1 MLVPDRRKGLTVISC
16 PRPSLRF
23 AISLIVV
30 AAFPTVVLAQSTA
43 IDRIEEDWEL
53 VISEPDPNV
62 EAPQVINILS
72 PNGTTYGNYFL
83 LELNHGTQPE
93 YILGGR
99 QLQHWFGESFRS
111 QVTASA
117 PGVLCIAD
125 ESIRY
130 TLALSIDDGVMKCQV
145 RNGQSVSWGEFGGT
159 SSDRLSTSTSL
170 NSLNWYRTETSVN
183 GAKIGYGSFRVSR
196 FRLIEV
202 RKYSDNQLVSRDT
215 TPHVVFDR
223 SQLSE

>member
-1 MLVPDRRKGLTVISC
+1 MVWC
-16 PRPSLRF
+16 PRRSLRLAASLFIAVTSPTF
-23 AISLIVV
+23 A
-30 AAFPTVVLAQSTA
+30 LAQSTA

-53 VISEPDPNV
+53 VIGEPDPNV

-72 PNGTTYGNYFL
+72 PNGTTLGNYFL

-130 TLALSIDDGVMKCQV
+130 TLALSLNDGALKCQV

-159 SSDRLSTSTSL
+159 SSDRLTVGASI
-170 NSLNWYRTETSVN
+170 NSLNWYRTETSLS
-183 GAKIGYGSFRVSR
+183 GAKIGFGSYRVSR
-196 FRLIEV
+196 FRLVEV

-215 TPHVVFDR
+215 TSHVVFER
-223 SQLSE
+223 SQISE

>member
-1 MLVPDRRKGLTVISC
+1 LLFI
-16 PRPSLRF
+16 
-23 AISLIVV
+23 V
-30 AAFPTVVLAQSTA
+30 AASPTIALAQSTA
-43 IDRIEEDWEL
+43 IDRVEEDWEL
-53 VISEPDPNV
+53 VIGEPDPNV

-125 ESIRY
+125 EPIRY
-130 TLALSIDDGVMKCQV
+130 TLALSVNDGVMKCEV

-159 SSDRLSTSTSL
+159 SSDRLTTSTGL
-170 NSLNWYRTETSVN
+170 NSLNWYRTETSLS
-183 GAKIGYGSFRVSR
+183 GAKIGFGSFRVSR
-196 FRLIEV
+196 FRLVEV

-215 TPHVVFDR
+215 TSHVVFER
-223 SQLSE
+223 SQISE